1 MYLKQKSGYVQLRL
15 RFHEQEDNKL
25 MLKQLTN
32 ALLIWWKGDKMWTTC
47 SRRQVFHHWFVI
59 YSNHKLGFKQA
70 SKKVD

>member
-47 SRRQVFHHWFVI
+47 S
-59 YSNHKLGFKQA
+59 
-70 SKKVD
+70 

>member
-32 ALLIWWKGDKMWTTC
+32 ALLIWWKVTKCGQLVLEGKFSITGLSFIQTTNL
-47 SRRQVFHHWFVI
+47 V
-59 YSNHKLGFKQA
+59 SNKPVKR
-70 SKKVD
+70 